1 MKSFI
6 VEIKETLLKT
16 IEIECDTKD
25 DALEFIKSQY
35 GNEDIV
41 LDGNDFID
49 VEFTI
54 LKKELE

>member
-1 MKSFI
+1 MKNFI

-16 IEIECDTKD
+16 IEIKCDSKD

-35 GNEDIV
+35 DNEDIV
-41 LDGNDFID
+41 LNSNNFID

-54 LKKELE
+54 LKKD

>member
-16 IEIECDTKD
+16 IEIECDSKD

-41 LDGNDFID
+41 LDSNDFID

-54 LKKELE
+54 LKKD

>member
-1 MKSFI
+1 MKNFI

-16 IEIECDTKD
+16 IEIECDSKD

-35 GNEDIV
+35 DNEDIV
-41 LDGNDFID
+41 LNSNNFID

-54 LKKELE
+54 LKKD